1 MPESSV
7 TRQHVPENTLRSKL
21 KLNDRN
27 KDLESSTRLEVDSK
41 QHQSVQIVK
50 VCQPKQEINSL
61 VHVTLPVQQ
70 EISVDEQPTSRE
82 QIYKRKQDD
91 IIRQI

>member
-1 MPESSV
+1 
-7 TRQHVPENTLRSKL
+7 
-21 KLNDRN
+21 
-27 KDLESSTRLEVDSK
+27 
-41 QHQSVQIVK
+41 VK

-61 VHVTLPVQQ
+61 VNVTIPERQ
-70 EISVDEQPTSRE
+70 EASVDEQPTSRE